1 MLLVASETGHVYT
14 FATRKLQPMITSE
27 SGKALI
33 QTCLNSP
40 DPPVSQIPNPDQRM
54 SATGYEETDLTYTV
68 NENDAEKMQVRF
80 IVWSRPIFWIVFIFH
95 SSNYAYTREHKMTQR
110 VWLKILLFLYEIFGE
125 FSSMFFFPLHDL
137 ADPNIRQIYFISLSK
152 YGKEKLLVGYF
163 LCWSI
168 FWAIRS
174 HQPCVFA
181 QSLHLPCI
189 LPCLYTTLAAKCS
202 RKVFKLRVL

>member
-95 SSNYAYTREHKMTQR
+95 SSNCAYTREHKMTQR
-110 VWLKILLFLYEIFGE
+110 VWLKILLFLYNIFGE
-125 FSSMFFFPLHDL
+125 FSSMFFFPSPWPGRSKHKANLFHL
-137 ADPNIRQIYFISLSK
+137 ALKVRQRKIASRIFSL
-152 YGKEKLLVGYF
+152 
-163 LCWSI
+163 
-168 FWAIRS
+168 
-174 HQPCVFA
+174 
-181 QSLHLPCI
+181 
-189 LPCLYTTLAAKCS
+189 
-202 RKVFKLRVL
+202 